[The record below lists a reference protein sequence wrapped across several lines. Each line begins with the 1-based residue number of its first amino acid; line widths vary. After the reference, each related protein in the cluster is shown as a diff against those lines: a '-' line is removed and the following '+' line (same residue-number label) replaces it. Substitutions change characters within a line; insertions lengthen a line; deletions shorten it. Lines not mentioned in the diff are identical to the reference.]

1 MKWQNVS
8 LMRVGG
14 KSYVIAATQQVPH
27 ANRGLLIKS
36 KGKANKSIPC
46 HVCHTN
52 ILPSWCK
59 LSHYSSSLR
68 PGSNGFIP
76 VENDLLAIILANSYS
91 KIRQKVRYIYP
102 LSEVPIL
109 QVFTLKQ
116 KQICYQFINLS
127 PTCSIFGHAINHM
140 TIIKH

>member
-1 MKWQNVS
+1 MKWQNI
-8 LMRVGG
+8 LLRRVGG

-36 KGKANKSIPC
+36 KGKTNKSIPC
-46 HVCHTN
+46 HVCHTF
-52 ILPSWCK
+52 LPSWCK

-76 VENDLLAIILANSYS
+76 VEHDLLAIILANIHST
-91 KIRQKVRYIYP
+91 IMQKVRYIYP

-109 QVFTLKQ
+109 EVFTLKQ
-116 KQICYQFINLS
+116 KKICYQFINLS
-127 PTCSIFGHAINHM
+127 PCSIFGHAINHM